1 MLLFCYFFYGLLVSK
16 IIGVVKV
23 SRCLEMFVGF
33 NDIYD
38 FVEFDYKYIFKLLKD
53 VRIKKVVKDKIRK
66 VWLFILLRNCIDLLV
81 MKVVVILVL

>member
-1 MLLFCYFFYGLLVSK
+1 
-16 IIGVVKV
+16 
-23 SRCLEMFVGF
+23 MFVGF